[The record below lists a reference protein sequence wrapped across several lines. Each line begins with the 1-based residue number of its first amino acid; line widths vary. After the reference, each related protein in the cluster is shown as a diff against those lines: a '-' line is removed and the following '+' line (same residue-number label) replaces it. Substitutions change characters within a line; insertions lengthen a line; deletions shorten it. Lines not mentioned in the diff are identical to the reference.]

1 MQGTELTTTSEQGAP
16 SRWAYLSV
24 LTPLIWGT
32 TYLLTTNFL
41 PPGRPMLAAT
51 MRSLP
56 TGAVLVIGSRR
67 PPPGWLGRLL
77 LLSVLWASG
86 TFPLLFVAAYRLP
99 GGVAAV
105 INSLTPIL
113 VLGLSVPLLSTRIRA
128 VQVVAGLLGVAG
140 VALLVL
146 SSHVRLDGWGIV
158 AMVGAVSMMGLA
170 TVLMKRWG
178 PPPGLNAVRVTG
190 WTFLFAGI
198 TLTPL
203 TLAVEG
209 LPSSVTP
216 REVGGLVYLVLV
228 SGIVA
233 YAVWFWGIGQLT
245 ATSVTF
251 LSLLNPVMA
260 AGLGWLVLHQRL
272 SAGQIVG
279 AVVVLASVLLGQRRR
294 VRVHRPTDKTDARSK
309 TQSLR
314 SPS

>member
-1 MQGTELTTTSEQGAP
+1 M
-16 SRWAYLSV
+16 

-41 PPGRPMLAAT
+41 PPGRPLLAAT

-56 TGAVLVIGSRR
+56 TGLILVVGARR
-67 PPPGWLGRLL
+67 PPRGWWLRLV

-113 VLGLSVPLLSTRIRA
+113 VIVLSVPLLGSRIRA
-128 VQVVAGLLGVAG
+128 LQVLAGVLGIGG

-146 SSHVRLDGWGIV
+146 SSRVRLDGWGIA

-178 PPPGLNAVRVTG
+178 SPPGLNAVRMTG

-198 TLTPL
+198 TLTPV
-203 TLAVEG
+203 TLVVEG
-209 LPSSVTP
+209 LPHSVTP
-216 REVGGLVYLVLV
+216 REVGGLVYLVLI
-228 SGIVA
+228 SGVLA
-233 YAVWFWGIGQLT
+233 YAVWFWGLGQLN

-251 LSLLNPVMA
+251 LGLLNPVMA
-260 AGLGWLVLHQRL
+260 TGLGWLVLGQRL
-272 SAGQIVG
+272 SPGQLVG
-279 AVVVLASVLLGQRRR
+279 AAIVLVSVLLGQRRHRRRRTDR
-294 VRVHRPTDKTDARSK
+294 VEAP
-309 TQSLR
+309 SLR
-314 SPS
+314 SPT